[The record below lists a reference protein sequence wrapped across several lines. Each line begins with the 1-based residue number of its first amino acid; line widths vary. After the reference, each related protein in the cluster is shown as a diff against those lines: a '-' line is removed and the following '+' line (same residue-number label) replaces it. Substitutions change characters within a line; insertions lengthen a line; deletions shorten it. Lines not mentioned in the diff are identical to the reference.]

1 MSWEQNQQI
10 KRAFYE
16 EQVIQASST
25 LKPESKTL
33 TQSYFPNVLK
43 YTVTKCSQV
52 FYTKSS
58 VQEKLGQT
66 VKLTSV

>member
-16 EQVIQASST
+16 EQVIKASST
-25 LKPESKTL
+25 LKPESKAITER
-33 TQSYFPNVLK
+33 YFPNVLD
-43 YTVTKCSQV
+43 YTGTQFSQV

-58 VQEKLGQT
+58 VHRKLGQT
-66 VKLTSV
+66 IKITSV